1 MASLRDLLN
10 PIEVR
15 KKTVKCVL
23 FITLCLVGGTLIKAV
38 QRLLLN
44 HNVTPENERPSS
56 PESNISDNTAI
67 DYHHE
72 EVPERVDHE
81 PHPNC
86 PDSLDCL
93 PDTDGRPQ
101 HTLPVILRC
110 AILGSPRKRLTIREI
125 YAAMEGKYHYY
136 RTSGPTWKQSVRH
149 HLSLNRLFE
158 RQPRPA
164 TDPGFGSYW
173 TVNLSAPPGTKRPRK
188 RGRGNKAVPKVDAT
202 VASGSSSN
210 ASSNPVV
217 EAPAPAPVSR
227 RGRPRKELSL
237 SPVKCEDMEGQDELM
252 ACDEGA
258 KTPRDEEMYDESD
271 EDLLHPFD
279 RRSSLIGLTNYPTNV
294 PSSQSPLPP
303 LDESNS
309 KTIERLES
317 ESAELRRQA
326 SDAVQLSIRLSD
338 QLAQAHTEASRA
350 QSALRSV
357 EALLEKETTKRV
369 EAEKLADDEM
379 RLRRDAEEALWLM
392 EKRWANKDTSPT

>member
-10 PIEVR
+10 PVEVR
-15 KKTVKCVL
+15 KKTVK
-23 FITLCLVGGTLIKAV
+23 
-38 QRLLLN
+38 LLLN
-44 HNVTPENERPSS
+44 HNATAENEIPSS
-56 PESNISDNTAI
+56 PESNFSDNTTI
-67 DYHHE
+67 DYPPE
-72 EVPERVDHE
+72 EIPERMDHE

-188 RGRGNKAVPKVDAT
+188 RGRGNKAAPKTDVAS
-202 VASGSSSN
+202 ASGSNSN
-210 ASSNPVV
+210 TGTNTAVTEALASP
-217 EAPAPAPVSR
+217 PPSR

-237 SPVKCEDMEGQDELM
+237 PPVKCEDMEGQDELM
-252 ACDEGA
+252 ACEEGA
-258 KTPRDEEMYDESD
+258 QTPRDEEMYDESD
-271 EDLLHPFD
+271 EELLHPFD
-279 RRSSLIGLTNYPTNV
+279 RRSSLIGLTNYPTSV
-294 PSSQSPLPP
+294 HSSQSPLPP
-303 LDESNS
+303 LDESSS
-309 KTIERLES
+309 KTIKRLES

-338 QLAQAHTEASRA
+338 QLAQAHAEASRA
-350 QSALRSV
+350 KSALRSV
-357 EALLEKETTKRV
+357 EALLEEETFKRI
-369 EAEKLADDEM
+369 EAEKMADDEM
-379 RLRRDAEEALWLM
+379 RLRKEAGEALLSL
-392 EKRWANKDTSPT
+392 EKRWVNKETAPT

>member
-1 MASLRDLLN
+1 M
-10 PIEVR
+10 
-15 KKTVKCVL
+15 
-23 FITLCLVGGTLIKAV
+23 
-38 QRLLLN
+38 
-44 HNVTPENERPSS
+44 
-56 PESNISDNTAI
+56 
-67 DYHHE
+67 
-72 EVPERVDHE
+72 
-81 PHPNC
+81 
-86 PDSLDCL
+86 
-93 PDTDGRPQ
+93 
-101 HTLPVILRC
+101 
-110 AILGSPRKRLTIREI
+110 
-125 YAAMEGKYHYY
+125 
-136 RTSGPTWKQSVRH
+136 
-149 HLSLNRLFE
+149 
-158 RQPRPA
+158 
-164 TDPGFGSYW
+164 
-173 TVNLSAPPGTKRPRK
+173 NLSAPPGTKRPRK